1 MCVLLLQVLC
11 KNQRVFAEVSI
22 TSCPFSLSNSR
33 GLFLVEQIKIL
44 AIFLNSRDLT
54 HTKYSLSVS
63 SSSSSLRLLLL
74 LSVCCNFKISFSL
87 VDFCWQTTPTITTMT
102 GDFLL
107 LLLLLPDL
115 LFFFLLDLTPTSAG
129 SGAARAA
136 TVLLGGVLIL
146 CGVRLVRGGRRA
158 GLFRVA
164 HLHRVDDRRRRGVV
178 RVRRADVR
186 RTDL

>member
-44 AIFLNSRDLT
+44 AILLNSRDLT
-54 HTKYSLSVS
+54 HTKYSLSF
-63 SSSSSLRLLLL
+63 SSSSSLRLGCYFCLCVVI
-74 LSVCCNFKISFSL
+74 SRFSFSL

-107 LLLLLPDL
+107 LPDL
-115 LFFFLLDLTPTSAG
+115 LFFLLDLTPTAAG
-129 SGAARAA
+129 SGAAGAA
-136 TVLLGGVLIL
+136 AVLLGGVLIL

-164 HLHRVDDRRRRGVV
+164 HLHRVDDRWRRGVV